1 MANKRVSLVRKCK
14 TEDGS
19 WKRFPV
25 AMSSNGRVKP
35 DTVMANGAEQVYEVG
50 HYELRSYSGSKLV
63 WTRLTGGASDA
74 LAALKV
80 AQKRATAVAMAG
92 DAGVKVVPDPKRVA
106 LRDAA
111 SKFSLAAFNRG
122 AKEAS
127 EIYARALNEF
137 LAGCNKTYADEL
149 THEDIL
155 KFHGQMRNRGLS
167 DRTVHNR
174 HMALRSFILTLGF
187 SLEQVTEIA
196 GKRSP
201 KFEKTMPEIYEPD
214 ELKAFFAS
222 LAEEYDQLLFDLLLT
237 TGLRER
243 EAMHLE
249 WSDISFARRT
259 LQVKAKPRYGHK
271 IKDSEEREMPLTKQ
285 LVKRLEIY
293 RKKHAEGRLV
303 VGKLGGTED
312 APDGHLLRRL
322 KGLVKKSGLNCGECS
337 TCVSS
342 EGDEC
347 ERWYLHK
354 FRATYITTLLR
365 NGLDLRSVMMLS
377 GHSSLESVMR
387 YLRPA
392 GTVAVQATVNAIR
405 WR

>member
-35 DTVMANGAEQVYEVG
+35 DAVLANGAEQIYAVG
-50 HYELRSYSGSKLV
+50 HYELRSYFGSKLV
-63 WTRLTGGASDA
+63 WTRVTGGASDA
-74 LAALKV
+74 LAALKI
-80 AQKRATAVAMAG
+80 AQTRATAVAMAG
-92 DAGVKVVPDPKRVA
+92 EAGVKVVLDPKRVA
-106 LRDAA
+106 LREAA
-111 SKFSLAAFNRG
+111 AKFSLAAADRG
-122 AKEAS
+122 SKEAS
-127 EIYARALNEF
+127 KIYKRALDEF

-155 KFHGQMRNRGLS
+155 KFHGQMRNRGLA

-187 SLEQVTEIA
+187 SLEQVIEIA

-214 ELKAFFAS
+214 ELKSFFAS
-222 LAEEYDQLLFDLLLT
+222 LAGEYDQILFDLLLT
-237 TGLRER
+237 TGLREQ

-249 WSDISFARRT
+249 WSDISFARQT

-285 LVKRLEIY
+285 LVKRLGAY
-293 RKKHAEGRLV
+293 RKKHPDVRLV
-303 VGKLGGTED
+303 IGKLGGAKD

-322 KGLVKKSGLNCGECS
+322 KGLVKKSGLNCGECP

-342 EGDEC
+342 KGNEC
-347 ERWYLHK
+347 EKWFLHK

-377 GHSSLESVMR
+377 GHSSIESVMR

-392 GTVAVQATVNAIR
+392 GTVAVQATVNAIC

>member
-92 DAGVKVVPDPKRVA
+92 NAGVNVVLDPKRVA

-111 SKFSLAAFNRG
+111 SKFSLAAFDRG

-127 EIYARALNEF
+127 EIYGRALDEF

-222 LAEEYDQLLFDLLLT
+222 LAEEYDQLLFDLL
-237 TGLRER
+237 
-243 EAMHLE
+243 
-249 WSDISFARRT
+249 
-259 LQVKAKPRYGHK
+259 
-271 IKDSEEREMPLTKQ
+271 
-285 LVKRLEIY
+285 
-293 RKKHAEGRLV
+293 
-303 VGKLGGTED
+303 
-312 APDGHLLRRL
+312 
-322 KGLVKKSGLNCGECS
+322 
-337 TCVSS
+337 
-342 EGDEC
+342 
-347 ERWYLHK
+347 
-354 FRATYITTLLR
+354 
-365 NGLDLRSVMMLS
+365 
-377 GHSSLESVMR
+377 
-387 YLRPA
+387 
-392 GTVAVQATVNAIR
+392 
-405 WR
+405 